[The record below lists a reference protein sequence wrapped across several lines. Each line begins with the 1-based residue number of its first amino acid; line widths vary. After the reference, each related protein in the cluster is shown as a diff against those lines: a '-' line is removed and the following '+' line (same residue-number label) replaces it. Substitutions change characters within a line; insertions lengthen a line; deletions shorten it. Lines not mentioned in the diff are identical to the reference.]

1 MYGEKNGMPKKT
13 HSCDY
18 RVCYADTDL
27 MDRVYYANYFV
38 IAERARTEFLRDV
51 GHSYKSI
58 EASGVFFPVRSC
70 DARYRDYAEYDDLL
84 ECRSRIGRMRHAT
97 LTFVTWICR
106 ADRDKPLVTVNVE
119 LACVGRNGKPSV
131 IPDELRQALLP
142 YLEEEE

>member
-1 MYGEKNGMPKKT
+1 MAKT
-13 HSCDY
+13 HSCAY

-70 DARYRDYAEYDDLL
+70 DARYHNYAEYDDLL
-84 ECRSRIGRMRHAT
+84 ECRSHIGKMRHAT
-97 LTFVTWICR
+97 LSFVTEIR
-106 ADRDKPLVTVNVE
+106 RGDEAKPLVVATVE
-119 LACVGRNGKPSV
+119 LACVGQNGKPCV
-131 IPDELRQALLP
+131 IPDNLRQALLP
-142 YLEEEE
+142 YVEE